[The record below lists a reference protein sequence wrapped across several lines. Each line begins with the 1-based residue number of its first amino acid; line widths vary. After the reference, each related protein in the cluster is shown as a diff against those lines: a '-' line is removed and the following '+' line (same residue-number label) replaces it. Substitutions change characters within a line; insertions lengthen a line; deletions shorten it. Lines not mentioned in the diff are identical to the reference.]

1 MSLLYKGSTRK
12 VENSPTVKLLND
24 LLSVAYDREIIND
37 KEYNA
42 KPFDFNMICDFE
54 DMGVALKA
62 GGTTTIRGYL
72 ALCGNMTLEEAGKE
86 LSEQFVKYENFDSIN
101 EAMGE
106 EMGDSDFFQA
116 LVKVVVKKVKE
127 KKAKK

>member
-1 MSLLYKGSTRK
+1 MRTFI
-12 VENSPTVKLLND
+12 V
-24 LLSVAYDREIIND
+24 ND

-86 LSEQFVKYENFDSIN
+86 LSEQFIKYENLDSIN
-101 EAMGE
+101 EAMGTEME
-106 EMGDSDFFQA
+106 ESDFFQT
-116 LVKVVVKKVKE
+116 LVKGVVSKLKE
-127 KKAKK
+127 KRTAKK

>member
-1 MSLLYKGSTRK
+1 MRTF
-12 VENSPTVKLLND
+12 TV
-24 LLSVAYDREIIND
+24 ND

-101 EAMGE
+101 ETMGE

-116 LVKVVVKKVKE
+116 LVKGVVKKVKE

>member
-1 MSLLYKGSTRK
+1 MRTF
-12 VENSPTVKLLND
+12 TV
-24 LLSVAYDREIIND
+24 ND

-42 KPFDFNMICDFE
+42 KQFDFNMICDFE

-62 GGTTTIRGYL
+62 GSTTTIRGYL
-72 ALCGNMTLEEAGKE
+72 ALCGNMSLEEAGNE
-86 LSEQFVKYENFDSIN
+86 LSEQFIKYENFDSIN

-116 LVKVVVKKVKE
+116 LVRGVVKKVKE